1 MPHGA
6 GIAFEFCILLIH
18 EHEHEH
24 DTHQQ
29 TRADF
34 VREQPCKESI

>member
-18 EHEHEH
+18 EHEH
-24 DTHQQ
+24 DTYQQ